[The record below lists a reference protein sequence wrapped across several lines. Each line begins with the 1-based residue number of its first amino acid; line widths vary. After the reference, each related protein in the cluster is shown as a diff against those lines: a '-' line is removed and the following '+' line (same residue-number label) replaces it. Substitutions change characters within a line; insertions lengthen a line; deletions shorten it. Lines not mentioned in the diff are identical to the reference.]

1 MTFLIYLV
9 QGYLP
14 AFRGC
19 STAWGSQGD
28 FSVVIYIFGIS
39 VSFSYWPLW
48 VQSMKPMNSV
58 QAQFLNMF
66 VLHCSGKH
74 RHPTPHLC
82 SRTYVSSSFSHLSS
96 FPLFSLTVF
105 VKRGGNLTKTGRLSR
120 EPMAD
125 SKREAFDLGVRGCTL
140 RYCWSA
146 HPEACLSSSQADTM
160 QHQRGGRRKGREGGG

>member
-82 SRTYVSSSFSHLSS
+82 SRTYVSSSSVILSIVQ
-96 FPLFSLTVF
+96 FDCVCQA
-105 VKRGGNLTKTGRLSR
+105 GRQSR
-120 EPMAD
+120 ESRQTLQRAD
-125 SKREAFDLGVRGCTL
+125 GRFQTRGIWLGCQRMHAQILLICPPRG
-140 RYCWSA
+140 
-146 HPEACLSSSQADTM
+146 LS
-160 QHQRGGRRKGREGGG
+160 

>member
-1 MTFLIYLV
+1 MVVRPPGGHKVIFLLSFI
-9 QGYLP
+9 
-14 AFRGC
+14 
-19 STAWGSQGD
+19 
-28 FSVVIYIFGIS
+28 FSVSLCLFHTDLSEFNLWNRWILCKHNS
-39 VSFSYWPLW
+39 WTCLSY
-48 VQSMKPMNSV
+48 
-58 QAQFLNMF
+58 
-66 VLHCSGKH
+66 CSGKH

-105 VKRGGNLTKTGRLSR
+105 VKRGGNLGKTGRLSR

-125 SKREAFDLGVRGCTL
+125 SKHEAFDLGVRGCTL